1 MTVAAS
7 FSKEI
12 DNSTGA
18 YLFFRDT
25 TPDYGVNGNINYSD
39 VRAVRMVMTN
49 WTGQQNPVTLTQG
62 DALEQ
67 YRRYIKTS
75 ITTSVYDNKTL
86 TLSSFFIPFIDGL
99 TVLSGDTFETTGAFS
114 TYISSSTYLPTS
126 SFNVFPIPLSY
137 WGITDRTTF
146 EDMVYGLQYEIYV
159 DTDPVTLTNVVNEK
173 QYIVYGTTG
182 TAVWNGNTYRIGEV
196 FIASDNGAISFTGD
210 AVVKVLE
217 ASVNNYFAVTYDIE
231 KRLAIYVADNRC
243 ACENPKI
250 SEMYAQLEALK
261 DSNYSQWESITNAMV
276 TIADLQQTMTIIER
290 NEI

>member
-7 FSKEI
+7 FFKEV

-18 YLFFRDT
+18 YLFFKDT
-25 TPDYGVNGNINYSD
+25 TPDYGVGGNITYSD

-49 WTGQQNPVTLTQG
+49 WTGQQNPTTLIEG

-67 YRRYIKTS
+67 YREYIKTS
-75 ITTSVYDNKTL
+75 ITTSVYDNKTI
-86 TLSSFFIPFIDGL
+86 TLSQFFIPFIDGL
-99 TVLSGDTFETTGAFS
+99 TVLAGDTFETTGAFS
-114 TYISSSTYLPTS
+114 TYINPTEYLPTNT
-126 SFNVFPIPLSY
+126 FNVFPIPLSY

-159 DTDPVTLTNVVNEK
+159 DTDPVTLANVVNEK

-182 TAVWNGNTYRIGEV
+182 TAIWNGNTYRIGEV

-217 ASVNNYFAVTYDIE
+217 ASVNNYFAITYDIE
-231 KRLAIYVADNRC
+231 NRVAIYVADNRC

-250 SEMYAQLEALK
+250 WEIYAQLKSLK
-261 DSNYSQWESITNAMV
+261 VSNYSQWESITKAMV
-276 TIADLQQTMTIIER
+276 TIAELQQTMTILER